1 MKYEVGVKFTTS
13 CPNPL
18 PYKKKLPS
26 ENAALLDLNIKYFI
40 CIFLPVLMESYGN
53 LRKRYKVLKTCPLSK
68 FYVIKPLSELQ

>member
-1 MKYEVGVKFTTS
+1 MYYPFA
-13 CPNPL
+13 L
-18 PYKKKLPS
+18 PYKK
-26 ENAALLDLNIKYFI
+26 AGLLGLNIKHFI